1 MRDGI
6 WGSIPMQKKSKSCLF
21 YCIIYYYYFALPSHD
36 LINRPPLALSFLIIL
51 GSYNELAEVMEAGF
65 EGKFPKS
72 GMGELGGGMTKVR
85 AQVQAELVEAVTSG
99 HEGVGSVLRGWG

>member
-1 MRDGI
+1 MPEDGEI
-6 WGSIPMQKKSKSCLF
+6 DAATNNGIFFESMAESDGGRKKSKSCLF

-36 LINRPPLALSFLIIL
+36 LINRPPPLALSFPIIS
-51 GSYNELAEVMEAGF
+51 GSYNELAEVMEAGL

-85 AQVQAELVEAVTSG
+85 AQIQAE
-99 HEGVGSVLRGWG
+99 